1 MINVHIGDS
10 YVLVTPTVPEELKR
24 TLTYWHRSL
33 KYDEERHQRVA
44 AGESRQLFT
53 YSMGIDPTTNVL
65 GQQLVTFPGLANKVM
80 AKLRDMQLPFTVLD
94 KRTKRPPYDLK
105 KAYAKLRDYQYHC
118 VHDSL
123 WSGGGIISCP
133 TGWGKTYIMGALI
146 AAHNR
151 DDMSMRNTPMTVVV
165 TPGVDLAKKNYKDL
179 AEDII
184 PDRDVGLVCTGAKR
198 FSDDVQVVT
207 PDSLHKINLK
217 ECGLLIYD
225 EVHTLTEKRA
235 EKVMEATH
243 AMRYGVSATP
253 SGRFDGADLMTEGV
267 FGPIVYRR
275 SYREAI
281 DDGAVVPIRVYWIDV
296 PPPDG
301 WLSCKAKDATYRHGV
316 WRWEPMHQ
324 IVSDL
329 WSRIPEDMQTLGIV
343 DKIEHMNR
351 LAPHLPGTTFVHAET
366 SQASLTRRKFNNV
379 TAVSAKDR
387 ESAYKKIERGSLKR
401 VISSG
406 IYRTGVNFPQM
417 TVLVN
422 LAGMGSEIIAGQL
435 PGRASRNIDGKE
447 CAFLIDFWRPWD
459 IVVKEDLTSKPSFIF
474 RDDMKREKMY
484 SALGF
489 EQNWFGSDLS

>member
-1 MINVHIGDS
+1 MSEIG
-10 YVLVTPTVPEELKR
+10 
-24 TLTYWHRSL
+24 
-33 KYDEERHQRVA
+33 
-44 AGESRQLFT
+44 
-53 YSMGIDPTTNVL
+53 
-65 GQQLVTFPGLANKVM
+65 
-80 AKLRDMQLPFTVLD
+80 
-94 KRTKRPPYDLK
+94 
-105 KAYAKLRDYQYHC
+105 
-118 VHDSL
+118 
-123 WSGGGIISCP
+123 
-133 TGWGKTYIMGALI
+133 LI
-146 AAHNR
+146 
-151 DDMSMRNTPMTVVV
+151 
-165 TPGVDLAKKNYKDL
+165 L
-179 AEDII
+179 
-184 PDRDVGLVCTGAKR
+184 
-198 FSDDVQVVT
+198 
-207 PDSLHKINLK
+207 
-217 ECGLLIYD
+217 YD

-235 EKVMEATH
+235 EKVMVATH

-489 EQNWFGSDLS
+489 EQHWIGSDLSKAVFRNVT